1 MISTPELIAV
11 LTAHLTPVRR
21 LRPPLVRAAC
31 WLLLA
36 ALVLVLMAIG
46 HGTRPNLPQR
56 LEESTFAVG
65 LAGSL
70 STAILAAIAAFL
82 ASLPDRSRWWFLL
95 PTPALA
101 IWLSFIGYQCLTN
114 WVAVGPD
121 GMRMGEAAK
130 CFATLVL
137 TSLPLSLAMLAMLRF
152 AAPLRPTSAILL
164 GSLAVAGITA
174 TALTLFH
181 PLDATVMILAFNLGV
196 ALLIVGSGGVV
207 SLWMRLRAQPRNQ
220 DYPGL

>member
-11 LTAHLTPVRR
+11 LTANPTPVRR
-21 LRPPLVRAAC
+21 LRPPLVRATC

-46 HGTRPNLPQR
+46 HGVRPSLLQR
-56 LEESTFAVG
+56 LGESTFVIG

-70 STAILAAIAAFL
+70 LTGSLAAIAAFFV
-82 ASLPDRSRWWFLL
+82 SLPDRSRWWQLL
-95 PTPALA
+95 PAPAFVV
-101 IWLSFIGYQCLTN
+101 WMSNIGYQCLTN

-121 GMRMGEAAK
+121 GMQMGETAE

-152 AAPLRPTSAILL
+152 AAPLRPTNVILL
-164 GSLAVAGITA
+164 GSLAVAGVTA

-181 PLDATVMILAFNLGV
+181 PMDATVMILAFNLGV
-196 ALLIVGSGGVV
+196 ALLIVGCGGALG
-207 SLWMRLRAQPRNQ
+207 LWMRLGAPRS
-220 DYPGL
+220 PF